1 MRALLGVLAAFL
13 LAACASIGRPKGGP
27 IDEEPPVFVGSKPA
41 PQSLNID
48 RGRLAI
54 EFNENVQVKD
64 AMTKVTVSP
73 AQITPPRIT
82 AVGRRINVELRDTL
96 IPNTTYTIDFGD
108 AISDLNESNEIDGFS
123 IAFST
128 GPDIDTLCI
137 SGMVFKASNLEP
149 AQGMIVGVY
158 SNLSDTA
165 IRTLPL
171 ERITKTNQYG
181 QFTLRNLKPGEYRI
195 YALDDKNRDY
205 KWDRTEDVAFYDVTV
220 SPTSEPTTVAD
231 TLLTEA
237 GTDSI
242 VMRPVTRFLPDD
254 ILLTWF
260 NENYKSQYLVKYER
274 ADAHLIKFEFGAPA
288 DTLPEITIL
297 NGPRAGEDISRWTR
311 LNGSATLDTL
321 EYWITD
327 SAVIA
332 MDSITVAAR
341 FMRTDTLDRLSW
353 GTDTLQL
360 NIKNIK
366 QRRREAE
373 KKQKEE
379 EERLKKAREINPDT
393 VFTVEPVFASLSF
406 TSPTTQDLNKGLA
419 IKSAVPIARF
429 DTSMVSIEQLVDT
442 IWTRQTPPTFRFAD
456 SLHPMAMT
464 AEYVW
469 EPGTKYRIVIDSLA
483 MTDIYGH
490 SNKTL
495 KHEITTRKIEDYGV
509 IHLSL
514 KNVSRPAVAQLL
526 NTQDNPV
533 ATVPVVNS
541 QATFR
546 YIQPGTYYA
555 RLWLDTNDNGIYD
568 EGILDSIQPEEV
580 YYLPKK
586 LVLKKN
592 WDIDQSWN
600 IYETPVEL
608 QKPNEIKKNKP
619 KTKRGERTDENN
631 EEDDED
637 YYDPTDPFGTR
648 GGGNR
653 GGNRGGF
660 GNFRSPGG
668 LQQTGP
674 QRL

>member
-1 MRALLGVLAAFL
+1 
-13 LAACASIGRPKGGP
+13 
-27 IDEEPPVFVGSKPA
+27 
-41 PQSLNID
+41 
-48 RGRLAI
+48 
-54 EFNENVQVKD
+54 
-64 AMTKVTVSP
+64 
-73 AQITPPRIT
+73 
-82 AVGRRINVELRDTL
+82 
-96 IPNTTYTIDFGD
+96 
-108 AISDLNESNEIDGFS
+108 
-123 IAFST
+123 
-128 GPDIDTLCI
+128 
-137 SGMVFKASNLEP
+137 
-149 AQGMIVGVY
+149 
-158 SNLSDTA
+158 
-165 IRTLPL
+165 
-171 ERITKTNQYG
+171 
-181 QFTLRNLKPGEYRI
+181 
-195 YALDDKNRDY
+195 
-205 KWDRTEDVAFYDVTV
+205 
-220 SPTSEPTTVAD
+220 
-231 TLLTEA
+231 
-237 GTDSI
+237 
-242 VMRPVTRFLPDD
+242 
-254 ILLTWF
+254 
-260 NENYKSQYLVKYER
+260 
-274 ADAHLIKFEFGAPA
+274 
-288 DTLPEITIL
+288 
-297 NGPRAGEDISRWTR
+297 
-311 LNGSATLDTL
+311 
-321 EYWITD
+321 
-327 SAVIA
+327 
-332 MDSITVAAR
+332 
-341 FMRTDTLDRLSW
+341 
-353 GTDTLQL
+353 
-360 NIKNIK
+360 
-366 QRRREAE
+366 
-373 KKQKEE
+373 
-379 EERLKKAREINPDT
+379 
-393 VFTVEPVFASLSF
+393 
-406 TSPTTQDLNKGLA
+406 
-419 IKSAVPIARF
+419 
-429 DTSMVSIEQLVDT
+429 MVSIEQLVDT
-442 IWTRQTPPTFRFAD
+442 IWTRHTPPTFRFAD

-514 KNVSRPAVAQLL
+514 KNVTRPAVAQLL

-592 WDIDQSWN
+592 WDIDQSWD

-619 KTKRGERTDENN
+619 KAKRGERTDENN

-653 GGNRGGF
+653 GGF